1 MKHLKVYEQFVNEAA
16 NLPKEA
22 KELAKMFKGG
32 SWKPHFDLNDVW
44 IFNSSELKDVDLQI
58 NWNSSEDW
66 GNIGFQIADEDGNEI
81 YTGKDPKKAAASI
94 KSNEQFVNEAMS
106 LTDYYRNSDKEVKE
120 IAKEIDAIID
130 MAGLNINNKNDLLDL
145 ITDLT
150 AAYLADMRDEE

>member
-1 MKHLKVYEQFVNEAA
+1 MKHIKVFEQFVNEAA

-94 KSNEQFVNEAMS
+94 KSNEQFVNEGLSEKAQQFIKICQ
-106 LTDYYRNSDKEVKE
+106 LISDKNEKDPVAVE
-120 IAKEIDAIID
+120 SLIID
-130 MAGLNINNKNDLLDL
+130 HGWSNAKLKD
-145 ITDLT
+145 ITSKLEN
-150 AAYLADMRDEE
+150 L